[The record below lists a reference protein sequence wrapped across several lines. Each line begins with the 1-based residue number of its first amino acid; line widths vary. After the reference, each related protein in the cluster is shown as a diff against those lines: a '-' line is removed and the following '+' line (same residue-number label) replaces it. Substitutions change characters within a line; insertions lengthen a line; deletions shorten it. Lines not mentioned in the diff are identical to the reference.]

1 MVGSEFIL
9 LTAWAGSGHWT
20 CGPGSEMG
28 GCTYGINRIQVAELD
43 CCITWLLSLRLV
55 WQQ

>member
-9 LTAWAGSGHWT
+9 LTAWAGSGH